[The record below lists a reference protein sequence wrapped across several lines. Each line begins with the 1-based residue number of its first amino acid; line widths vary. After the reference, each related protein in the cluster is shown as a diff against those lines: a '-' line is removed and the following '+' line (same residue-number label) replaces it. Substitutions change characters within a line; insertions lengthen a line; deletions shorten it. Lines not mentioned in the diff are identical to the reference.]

1 LGMGEVADPF
11 GVYER
16 LRRVRFAPGKGR
28 ITLLLRLKNQVSG

>member
-16 LRRVRFAPGKGR
+16 LRRVRSDTGKGR
-28 ITLLLRLKNQVSG
+28 ITLLLRLKNRLSG